1 MYVNAIDRV
10 MNAGATHGARAL
22 LAVTLLVGLGMQSA
36 EAGLTI
42 QHWTT
47 ANGARVY
54 FVQAPELP
62 IVDVRAVFDAGSA
75 KDDGKGGVALLTNG
89 LLGSGAGDLN
99 ADQIADRFEGVG
111 AQFSSDSQ
119 RDMAIVS
126 LRSLTT
132 DNNLLDPALD
142 TLALVLTQPSFPA
155 SDFERERRRMLIALR
170 GEQES
175 PEALAQKAFF
185 RAVYGDHPY
194 AAPPLGTEETV
205 KALTRDEVMAFYKRY
220 YVARNAT
227 IAIVG
232 ALDRKGAERLAER
245 IVGKLPEGSAAAIVP
260 PVKPLAEAKAEHI
273 DFPSEQTHVLTGQ
286 PGVTR
291 EDPDYFPL
299 YVGNHILGGS
309 GLVSRISDEVREKRG
324 LSYSAYSYFMPMRAQ
339 GPFIAGLQTRNS
351 QAEQALT
358 VLRNVLSDFIEKG
371 PTNAELVAA
380 KKNITGGFPLRLDSN
395 GKIVENLAVIGF
407 YKLPLDYLDT
417 FNQKVDA
424 VTTQQIRD
432 AFKRRIGPERMVTV
446 KVGGAAKP

>member
-1 MYVNAIDRV
+1 MYVNVIDRV
-10 MNAGATHGARAL
+10 MSAGGHAARAL
-22 LAVTLLVGLGMQSA
+22 LTVTLLVGLGVQSA

-75 KDDGKGGVALLTNG
+75 KDEGKGGVAQLTNG

-111 AQFSSDSQ
+111 AQFSSNAQ

-155 SDFERERRRMLIALR
+155 GDFERERRRMLIALR

-245 IVGKLPEGSAAAIVP
+245 IVGKLPEGSAAAVVP

-309 GLVSRISDEVREKRG
+309 GLVSRINDEVREKRG

-407 YKLPLDYLDT
+407 YKLPLNYLDT

-432 AFKRRIGPERMVTV
+432 VFKRRIGPERLVTV